1 MKVKKKILKKAII
14 IANTKWFVLNFKEWI
29 IKELTKSHAVEIL
42 YLDEGPISDSKKI
55 NHLSNLKF
63 TKLNIR
69 TFFKIFF
76 NFKKNDIILAF
87 TIFGIF
93 ISPILYP
100 SSIKKIATIEGL
112 GRNFSSKKLVPRFLK
127 RFIIIYYKIFFR
139 LFFNKII
146 VLNYTDI
153 CYLLDFGIA
162 PINKISYLPGTGVDT
177 KLFSRKNFGEFNL
190 RDKEKN
196 IGMISRYIVEKGIN
210 KFIASKISFINQM
223 QDINKIINYFLILP
237 KNDIRKLKKEEI
249 EYLNGLN
256 IKVLEYNKNPLE
268 IYKNLDIIVQ
278 PTNYFEGLNRV
289 ILEAG
294 SLEIPII
301 TYNNRGTNDI
311 IPNRNFGYLINKET
325 SPLSLAIEISK
336 IIKNPNKAKIKSLK
350 LRKHIEKNFD
360 TPLVANQF
368 MDILI

>member
-1 MKVKKKILKKAII
+1 MKKAII
-14 IANTKWFVLNFKEWI
+14 IANTKWFVLNFKEWL
-29 IKELTKSHAVEIL
+29 IKELTKSYEVEIL
-42 YLDEGPISDSKKI
+42 YLEEGPIYDIEKI

-63 TKLNIR
+63 TKLNLR
-69 TFFKIFF
+69 TFLKIFF
-76 NFKKNDIILAF
+76 NFKKADVVLAF

-100 SSIKKIATIEGL
+100 FSIKKIATIEGL
-112 GRNFSSKKLVPRFLK
+112 GRNFSSEKLLPRFFK
-127 RFIIIYYKIFFR
+127 RIIMIYYKIFFR
-139 LFFNKII
+139 FFFNKII

-153 CYLLDFGIA
+153 CYLLDFEIT
-162 PINKISYLPGTGVDT
+162 PINKICYLPGTGVDT
-177 KLFSRKNFGEFNL
+177 NIFSRKNFGEFKV
-190 RDKEKN
+190 RDKKKN
-196 IGMISRYIVEKGIN
+196 IGMISRYLVEKGIN

-223 QDINKIINYFLILP
+223 PDINKIINYFLILP
-237 KNDIRKLKKEEI
+237 KSDINKLKKGEI
-249 EYLNGLN
+249 DYLNTLN

-301 TYNNRGTNDI
+301 TYHNRGTNDI
-311 IPNRNFGYLINKET
+311 IPSKDYGYLISKDT
-325 SPLSLAIEISK
+325 SPLSLAIEINK
-336 IIKNPNKAKIKSLK
+336 IIKEADKAKIKSLK

-360 TPLVANQF
+360 TILVTKRF